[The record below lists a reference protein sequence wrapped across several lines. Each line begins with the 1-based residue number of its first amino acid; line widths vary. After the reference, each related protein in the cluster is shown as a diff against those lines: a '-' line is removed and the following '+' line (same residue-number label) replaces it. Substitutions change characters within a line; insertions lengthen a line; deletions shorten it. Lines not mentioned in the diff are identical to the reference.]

1 MSEGGFGESSSL
13 KSSLG
18 LSSTL
23 PRKVLQLATW
33 HKVKGYN
40 PFYNDDAAQSW
51 RFSKHKAKYCWMMI
65 ETATEY
71 LVLAEIIIF
80 PFLDINYFH
89 F

>member
-33 HKVKGYN
+33 DKVKGYN
-40 PFYNDDAAQSW
+40 PFYNDDAAQS
-51 RFSKHKAKYCWMMI
+51 
-65 ETATEY
+65 
-71 LVLAEIIIF
+71 
-80 PFLDINYFH
+80 
-89 F
+89 